1 MLTVK
6 GRFAR
11 FGELLKASVNSGE
24 GVDMSGKSGP
34 GGRVSGKSTNAVA
47 VTVDQNLIEAI
58 AALSPL
64 LPEIKNYTITATVG
78 SNVSVTLTHNIGIA
92 EYLIQ
97 LVNSNGQNIVMPVTR
112 DANTVVFYFGEVT
125 VEEDYSVIIVH

>member
-1 MLTVK
+1 
-6 GRFAR
+6 
-11 FGELLKASVNSGE
+11 
-24 GVDMSGKSGP
+24 MSGKSGP
-34 GGRVSGKSTNAVA
+34 GGRTSGKSTNAVA